1 MIDQSLTN
9 SSVNS
14 VLDFETYKNKKSKM
28 HESILIQ
35 HYPDQGFYIAHVYAI
50 MIVDE
55 KQGNYST
62 QVIDLRKRSKRE
74 QRTPLKVIANQKRGS
89 LSVIRYFVKNPAE
102 KKHEEKLKEKYPG
115 KKLPRRRKYFPP
127 LILLIAHY
135 CDKFYYPQSLSEDE
149 NPLLIQESLL
159 HFDDFIQDDIHQTL
173 RSIGKPLY
181 LKGEEILVDFHQIRE
196 VPEPILKKLLEE
208 KSIGSTTK
216 QQEYSMLVPVVKN
229 MRKEISEQQPLF
241 SSKTDPQAITHVL
254 STKNSFLP
262 LNNERFP
269 VIVIGEP
276 EARRSLIL
284 NILRNANAKYL
295 VFDPKENYGQLAM
308 ANPRVRGYLLGTN
321 YMLNIIST
329 EGEKIREQVYAYWFA
344 KIIATVSGIR
354 TDLSKTIETYLLG
367 AYRDPSNQTRSVF
380 QFKDFANQELT
391 SEVTKMSRNESVTIA
406 NVLYPLGTYEEISL
420 FTRIGRSLSF
430 ESLLDTKGSIIQFAK
445 NDDQL
450 TKIAYL
456 FTLLKL
462 RAIINDEPKI
472 IVLENLDEIIGQNT
486 RNWQD
491 NNLSDLILG
500 LSEDFH
506 IVIGARSPSKIQE
519 LFKNTQAKFINRL
532 QVMADKHLLTNEYNI
547 PKKDIQNIN
556 KLSVREYLTLVPE
569 FSSPNYIKVDFE
581 PETKMKLEVD
591 DLIKESNVRI
601 IQSKDYLRNEGIS
614 PEVRKTIFDLI
625 RILKEK
631 PRKILPEEG
640 IEKLLPDSSET
651 DVLRAKEI
659 ARDESF
665 IKIIVNS
672 PDDSEEAINLL
683 KLTERGEEYYKSYL
697 NLKKEIP
704 LISIKSL
711 AVEKNFQNDMFA
723 KLEKID
729 KMFDAGESI
738 VAMDLMIEVAIR
750 LLGALPEEDRFING
764 KIAAKLLDQW
774 SYLTSLKEVGNVS
787 KAKRI
792 HQEFSQLVA
801 NALKSIKHRL
811 LQETSQLEK
820 KQSGKTRKRNKKEKS
835 TDKTKSE
842 TPEEEFEFNFDLK
855 KEQEV
860 AEQIDPWGEQVEVSH
875 KDDENDS
882 LFLAAADDLK
892 SAGLQH
898 LDSKGSLFSPKK
910 GNIFDE
916 DLLETEKEEQTNET
930 YDPFKPEDK
939 ETKTKNQKKQKK
951 SLDQLKKKLLLEIA
965 KKLGVPSLE
974 DEDFIWHVLTSR
986 FSGKTDDGYAI
997 SEIVTI
1003 HKQLYGDL
1011 EKGGVISE
1019 NLLKKLEKLL
1029 TNPKLM
1035 PSGLVLDLKQYVKDQ

>member
-1 MIDQSLTN
+1 M
-9 SSVNS
+9 
-14 VLDFETYKNKKSKM
+14 DFEIYENKKSKM
-28 HESILIQ
+28 HKSILIQ
-35 HYPDQGFYIAHVYAI
+35 HYPDQGYYFAHVYAI
-50 MIVDE
+50 MIVDSL
-55 KQGNYST
+55 QRNHSS
-62 QVIDLRKRSKRE
+62 QVIDLRRRSKRE
-74 QRTPLKVIANQKRGS
+74 QKTPLKVIANQKSGS

-102 KKHEEKLKEKYPG
+102 KKYEEKLKEKYPG
-115 KKLPRRRKYFPP
+115 KKLLGKRKYFPP

-135 CDKFYYPQSLSEDE
+135 CDKLYYPQGISEEE
-149 NPLLIQESLL
+149 NPLIIQESLL
-159 HFDDFIQDDIHQTL
+159 HFDDIIQEDIHQTL

-181 LKGEEILVDFHQIRE
+181 LKGEEILTAFHQLRE
-196 VPEPILKKLLEE
+196 VPEPILNKLLEE
-208 KSIGSTTK
+208 KSLGSTTK
-216 QQEYSMLVPVVKN
+216 QQEYSMLIPVVKN
-229 MRKEISEQQPLF
+229 MRKEINEQQPLL

-262 LNNERFP
+262 LYNDRFP

-284 NILRNANAKYL
+284 NILKNANAKYL
-295 VFDPKENYGQLAM
+295 VFDPKENYGRLAM

-329 EGEKIREQVYAYWFA
+329 EGEKIREQVYAFWFA
-344 KIIATVSGIR
+344 KIIASISGLR

-367 AYRDPSNQTRSVF
+367 AFRDPSNQTRSVF

-406 NVLYPLGTYEEISL
+406 NVLYPLGTYDEISL

-430 ESLLDTKGSIIQFAK
+430 ESLLDTKGSVIQFAK

-462 RAIINDEPKI
+462 RSIINDEPKI

-491 NNLSDLILG
+491 NNLADLILG

-506 IVIGARSPSKIQE
+506 VVIGARSPSKIQE
-519 LFKNTQAKFINRL
+519 LFKSTQAKFINRL

-547 PKKDIQNIN
+547 SKNDIQNIN
-556 KLSVREYLTLVPE
+556 KLSMREYLTLVPE
-569 FSSPNYIKVDFE
+569 FSSPNYIKVNFE

-591 DLIKESNVRI
+591 NLIKESNVRI
-601 IQSKDYLRNEGIS
+601 IHSKDYLRNEGIS
-614 PEVRKTIFDLI
+614 PEVRKAIFELI
-625 RILKEK
+625 RVLKEK

-640 IEKLLPDSSET
+640 IEKLLTDCTET

-665 IKIIVNS
+665 IKIVVNS

-704 LISIKSL
+704 LISIKSMI
-711 AVEKNFQNDMFA
+711 VEKNFKNDIFS

-738 VAMDLMIEVAIR
+738 VAMDLMLEVAIK

-774 SYLTSLKEVGNVS
+774 SYLTSIKEVGNVS

-801 NALKSIKHRL
+801 NALKSIKHQL
-811 LQETSQLEK
+811 LKESTQTEK
-820 KQSGKTRKRNKKEKS
+820 KQTRTSMKQKKKEES
-835 TDKTKSE
+835 PRKTEQEDSD
-842 TPEEEFEFNFDLK
+842 EEFEFSFDLT
-855 KEQEV
+855 KEKEV
-860 AEQIDPWGEQVEVSH
+860 AEQVDPWEEQVEVLP
-875 KDDENDS
+875 KDEENDS
-882 LFLAAADDLK
+882 LFLVAADDLK

-898 LDSKGSLFSPKK
+898 LDSKGSLYTPKK
-910 GNIFDE
+910 SNIFDE
-916 DLLETEKEEQTNET
+916 DYLENNEEVDKEEA
-930 YDPFKPEDK
+930 YDPFKPTEK
-939 ETKTKNQKKQKK
+939 ETQTKSQKKQKK
-951 SLDQLKKKLLLEIA
+951 SLDQIKKKLLLEIA
-965 KKLGVPSLE
+965 RKLEVPSLD
-974 DEDFIWHVLTSR
+974 DEEFIWHVLASR
-986 FSGKTDDGYAI
+986 FSGKTDDDYTI
-997 SEIVTI
+997 SEVVTI
-1003 HKQLYGDL
+1003 LKQLYLDS
-1011 EKGGVISE
+1011 ENGGVLSE
-1019 NLLKKLEKLL
+1019 SLLKKLEKLIL
-1029 TNPKLM
+1029 SKKLM
-1035 PSGLVLDLKQYVKDQ
+1035 PDSLVLDLKQYVKDQ